1 MTAIKKNAPAVE
13 SKVEDKKVLVVKP
26 ASALFPVPAQETK
39 SKDKPA
45 KPAQE
50 AQAPQ
55 PAKESKAPSLE
66 ELKRRAEIVF
76 LLREKHTQ
84 LTAKR
89 ASLDK
94 FTISHEKENAT
105 ATVEDVNGMHFTSSS
120 PKTIAKLLEFWK
132 QEFDEAIAK
141 VEDELKRNF
150 DFVA

>member
-76 LLREKHTQ
+76 LLRENT
-84 LTAKR
+84 
-89 ASLDK
+89 
-94 FTISHEKENAT
+94 
-105 ATVEDVNGMHFTSSS
+105 
-120 PKTIAKLLEFWK
+120 
-132 QEFDEAIAK
+132 
-141 VEDELKRNF
+141 RN
-150 DFVA
+150 